1 MTETVTITKEEYES
15 LLADKER
22 LDLLKSELVEI
33 VYLDC
38 GTLCLRSTVNEVEAF
53 PALNVR
59 RGIDELKK
67 KIEIMTETV
76 TITITKEEYE
86 MLLAN
91 TKRMNFL
98 ERYRPSMTVDTHGI
112 IDTLRYGSVTECIDG
127 AINDMRELQTVFWVG
142 EETEIYAA
150 RSLEELV
157 LEKWFT
163 EVEMD
168 EYKREGAWGVVTDLD
183 KEINVLN
190 EETGL
195 KEKTTLKQ
203 LLEDCVS
210 FPTLLLTSYN

>member
-1 MTETVTITKEEYES
+1 MTETVT
-15 LLADKER
+15 
-22 LDLLKSELVEI
+22 
-33 VYLDC
+33 
-38 GTLCLRSTVNEVEAF
+38 
-53 PALNVR
+53 
-59 RGIDELKK
+59 
-67 KIEIMTETV
+67 V
-76 TITITKEEYE
+76 TITKAEYE

-98 ERYRPSMTVDTHGI
+98 ECYRPSIGKDSEEKGVELVVEENGI
-112 IDTLRYGSVTECIDG
+112 IDTLRYGSVAECIDG

-157 LEKWFT
+157 LEKWLT
-163 EVEMD
+163 EVEME

-183 KEINVLN
+183 KELNVFN

-203 LLEDCVS
+203 LLEDCVN
-210 FPTLLLTSYN
+210 FPAQLLTSYN

>member
-1 MTETVTITKEEYES
+1 MTGTV
-15 LLADKER
+15 
-22 LDLLKSELVEI
+22 
-33 VYLDC
+33 
-38 GTLCLRSTVNEVEAF
+38 
-53 PALNVR
+53 
-59 RGIDELKK
+59 
-67 KIEIMTETV
+67 
-76 TITITKEEYE
+76 TITKEEYE

-98 ERYRPSMTVDTHGI
+98 EYYRPSMTKDREEEGVEFSVDTHGI
-112 IDTLRYGSVTECIDG
+112 IDTLRYGSVAECIDS

-157 LEKWFT
+157 LKNFFT
-163 EVEMD
+163 EEEMA
-168 EYKREGAWGVVTDLD
+168 EYKREGTWGVVTDLD
-183 KEINVLN
+183 EELNVFN

>member
-1 MTETVTITKEEYES
+1 MTETVTIS
-15 LLADKER
+15 
-22 LDLLKSELVEI
+22 KS
-33 VYLDC
+33 
-38 GTLCLRSTVNEVEAF
+38 F
-53 PALNVR
+53 
-59 RGIDELKK
+59 
-67 KIEIMTETV
+67 
-76 TITITKEEYE
+76 YE
-86 MLLAN
+86 MLLTN

-98 ERYRPSMTVDTHGI
+98 ERYRPTMTKDREEKGVEFLIDARGI
-112 IDTLRYGSVTECIDG
+112 IDTVRHGSVTECIDS

-163 EVEMD
+163 EVEME

-183 KEINVLN
+183 KEINVFN

-203 LLEDCVS
+203 LLEDCVN
-210 FPTLLLTSYN
+210 FPDQLLTSYN

>member
-1 MTETVTITKEEYES
+1 MTETVTIS
-15 LLADKER
+15 
-22 LDLLKSELVEI
+22 KS
-33 VYLDC
+33 
-38 GTLCLRSTVNEVEAF
+38 F
-53 PALNVR
+53 
-59 RGIDELKK
+59 
-67 KIEIMTETV
+67 
-76 TITITKEEYE
+76 YE
-86 MLLAN
+86 MLLTN

-98 ERYRPSMTVDTHGI
+98 ERYRPTMTKDREEKGVEFLIDARGI

-168 EYKREGAWGVVTDLD
+168 EYKHEGSWGVVTDLD

>member
-1 MTETVTITKEEYES
+1 MTETVTITKEEYE
-15 LLADKER
+15 
-22 LDLLKSELVEI
+22 V
-33 VYLDC
+33 
-38 GTLCLRSTVNEVEAF
+38 
-53 PALNVR
+53 
-59 RGIDELKK
+59 
-67 KIEIMTETV
+67 
-76 TITITKEEYE
+76 
-86 MLLAN
+86 LLAN

-98 ERYRPSMTVDTHGI
+98 ERYRPSMTKDREEEGVEFSVDTHGI

-157 LEKWFT
+157 LEKFFT
-163 EVEMD
+163 ESEMD
-168 EYKREGAWGVVTDLD
+168 EYKHEGSWGVVTDLD
-183 KEINVLN
+183 KELNVFN

>member
-1 MTETVTITKEEYES
+1 MTETVTITK
-15 LLADKER
+15 A
-22 LDLLKSELVEI
+22 
-33 VYLDC
+33 
-38 GTLCLRSTVNEVEAF
+38 
-53 PALNVR
+53 
-59 RGIDELKK
+59 
-67 KIEIMTETV
+67 
-76 TITITKEEYE
+76 EYE

-98 ERYRPSMTVDTHGI
+98 ERYRPSMTKDREEEGVEFSVDTHGI

-142 EETEIYAA
+142 KETEIYAA

-168 EYKREGAWGVVTDLD
+168 EYKREGTWGVVTDLD
-183 KEINVLN
+183 EELNVFN

-195 KEKTTLKQ
+195 KEKTTIKK
-203 LLEDCVS
+203 LLEDCVN
-210 FPTLLLTSYN
+210 FPDQLLASYN

>member
-1 MTETVTITKEEYES
+1 MTETVTIS
-15 LLADKER
+15 
-22 LDLLKSELVEI
+22 KS
-33 VYLDC
+33 
-38 GTLCLRSTVNEVEAF
+38 F
-53 PALNVR
+53 
-59 RGIDELKK
+59 
-67 KIEIMTETV
+67 
-76 TITITKEEYE
+76 YE

-98 ERYRPSMTVDTHGI
+98 ERYRPSMTKDWEEEGVEFSVDTHGI
-112 IDTLRYGSVTECIDG
+112 IDTLRYGRVTECIDG

-142 EETEIYAA
+142 EKTEIYAA

-157 LEKWFT
+157 LGKWFT

-168 EYKREGAWGVVTDLD
+168 EYKREGVWGVVTDLD
-183 KEINVLN
+183 EELNVFN

>member
-1 MTETVTITKEEYES
+1 MTETV
-15 LLADKER
+15 
-22 LDLLKSELVEI
+22 
-33 VYLDC
+33 
-38 GTLCLRSTVNEVEAF
+38 
-53 PALNVR
+53 
-59 RGIDELKK
+59 
-67 KIEIMTETV
+67 
-76 TITITKEEYE
+76 TITKEEYE

-98 ERYRPSMTVDTHGI
+98 ERYRPSIGKDSEEKGIELVVEERGI
-112 IDTLRYGSVTECIDG
+112 IDTLRYGSVAECIDG
-127 AINDMRELQTVFWVG
+127 AINDMRKLQTAFWVG

-157 LEKWFT
+157 LEKFFT
-163 EVEMD
+163 ESEMD
-168 EYKREGAWGVVTDLD
+168 EYKHEVSWGVVTDLD

>member
-1 MTETVTITKEEYES
+1 MTETVTIS
-15 LLADKER
+15 
-22 LDLLKSELVEI
+22 KS
-33 VYLDC
+33 
-38 GTLCLRSTVNEVEAF
+38 F
-53 PALNVR
+53 
-59 RGIDELKK
+59 
-67 KIEIMTETV
+67 
-76 TITITKEEYE
+76 YE

-98 ERYRPSMTVDTHGI
+98 ERYRPTIGKDSEEKGIELVVEERGI
-112 IDTLRYGSVTECIDG
+112 IDTLRYGGVAECIDG
-127 AINDMRELQTVFWVG
+127 AINDIQELQKVFWVG

-163 EVEMD
+163 EVEME

-183 KEINVLN
+183 KELNVFN

-203 LLEDCVS
+203 LLEDCVN
-210 FPTLLLTSYN
+210 FPDQLLTSYN

>member
-1 MTETVTITKEEYES
+1 MEFMRNLTMTETV
-15 LLADKER
+15 
-22 LDLLKSELVEI
+22 
-33 VYLDC
+33 
-38 GTLCLRSTVNEVEAF
+38 
-53 PALNVR
+53 
-59 RGIDELKK
+59 
-67 KIEIMTETV
+67 
-76 TITITKEEYE
+76 TITKEEYE

-98 ERYRPSMTVDTHGI
+98 ECYKPTMTKDREEKGVEFLIDARGI
-112 IDTLRYGSVTECIDG
+112 IDTVRHGSVAECIDS
-127 AINDMRELQTVFWVG
+127 AINDMRELQRVFWVG

-183 KEINVLN
+183 KELNIFN
-190 EETGL
+190 EEKRL

>member
-1 MTETVTITKEEYES
+1 MTGTVTITK
-15 LLADKER
+15 A
-22 LDLLKSELVEI
+22 
-33 VYLDC
+33 
-38 GTLCLRSTVNEVEAF
+38 
-53 PALNVR
+53 
-59 RGIDELKK
+59 
-67 KIEIMTETV
+67 
-76 TITITKEEYE
+76 EYE

-98 ERYRPSMTVDTHGI
+98 ERYRPSMTKDREEEGVEFLIDARGI
-112 IDTLRYGSVTECIDG
+112 IDTVRHGSVTECIDG

-168 EYKREGAWGVVTDLD
+168 EYKHEGSWGVVTDLD

>member
-1 MTETVTITKEEYES
+1 M
-15 LLADKER
+15 
-22 LDLLKSELVEI
+22 
-33 VYLDC
+33 
-38 GTLCLRSTVNEVEAF
+38 
-53 PALNVR
+53 
-59 RGIDELKK
+59 
-67 KIEIMTETV
+67 
-76 TITITKEEYE
+76 
-86 MLLAN
+86 
-91 TKRMNFL
+91 
-98 ERYRPSMTVDTHGI
+98 
-112 IDTLRYGSVTECIDG
+112 RYGSVTECIDG

-183 KEINVLN
+183 KELNVFN

-203 LLEDCVS
+203 LLEDCVN
-210 FPTLLLTSYN
+210 FPDQLLTSYN

>member
-1 MTETVTITKEEYES
+1 MTETV
-15 LLADKER
+15 
-22 LDLLKSELVEI
+22 
-33 VYLDC
+33 
-38 GTLCLRSTVNEVEAF
+38 
-53 PALNVR
+53 
-59 RGIDELKK
+59 
-67 KIEIMTETV
+67 
-76 TITITKEEYE
+76 TITKEEYE

-98 ERYRPSMTVDTHGI
+98 ERYRPSMTKDREEEGVEFSVDTHGI

-142 EETEIYAA
+142 KETEIYAA

-168 EYKREGAWGVVTDLD
+168 EYKREGTWGVVTDLD
-183 KEINVLN
+183 EELNVFN

-195 KEKTTLKQ
+195 KEKTTIKK
-203 LLEDCVS
+203 LLEDCVN
-210 FPTLLLTSYN
+210 FPDQLLASYN

>member
-1 MTETVTITKEEYES
+1 MTETVTITK
-15 LLADKER
+15 A
-22 LDLLKSELVEI
+22 
-33 VYLDC
+33 
-38 GTLCLRSTVNEVEAF
+38 
-53 PALNVR
+53 
-59 RGIDELKK
+59 
-67 KIEIMTETV
+67 
-76 TITITKEEYE
+76 EYE

-98 ERYRPSMTVDTHGI
+98 ERYRPSMTKDREEEGVEFSVDTHGI

-183 KEINVLN
+183 EELNIFN